1 MLSKLPKEI
10 VKVVLTE
17 KLSMLMEE
25 LQTNEFVDMIGDRIH
40 DETGIEL
47 NHEQVKRIV
56 GDVLIPLL
64 PKFSDIGLE
73 LFKV

>member
-17 KLSMLMEE
+17 KLSLLMEE
-25 LQTNEFVDMIGDRIH
+25 LQTNEFVEMIGDRIH
-40 DETGIEL
+40 EETDIEL